1 MLERFK
7 KIKLRY
13 WIYAAI
19 SLIFFFLFLFD
30 FRAVSNHNLITY
42 ILYALVFV
50 FIAFIVFVA
59 ILKFNK
65 INPDSYYKYYFA
77 LVLIMGI
84 TYMLLSPPFTSS
96 DEQSHFY
103 RAYEISDGHFITK
116 VNDND
121 ELSELPSSLYK
132 TYAGSDD
139 VKAFRNNSIKY
150 SEINSMIKIP
160 LDKNDKV
167 TYGTGYATSYL
178 GAALY
183 SPLQYLPHSFGIMIG
198 KIFNL
203 GPFFLLMLGRLC
215 NLLAYAFMTAFGLK
229 ILPKNKLFAMLVL
242 LSPVMLVGAS
252 TFSADGFTY
261 ASIFLFVAY
270 ILKLMNSKKVLT
282 IKDIS
287 ILSILILFIST
298 CKIVYLPIVLLVLL
312 IPKKCFKTN
321 RNNILFKTLS
331 VIVGFLVGI
340 VWFKTATSFL
350 GTVSNASSD
359 QISFIITH
367 LIDYVFITI
376 RTYFENFNV
385 YAENLF
391 FGEQLYH
398 SQLKVYSILSII
410 YLILIFMTLFNE
422 KSKMTISNKIKVLIT
437 VLIFII
443 LILIGTALYVQ
454 FTSEWAGVG
463 NLFITGIQG
472 RYFIPICFLLIFIVN
487 YKRKF
492 ISDKLLMELFLLLQI
507 PTILTIFIQ
516 FV

>member
-1 MLERFK
+1 MLR
-7 KIKLRY
+7 I
-13 WIYAAI
+13 
-19 SLIFFFLFLFD
+19 
-30 FRAVSNHNLITY
+30 
-42 ILYALVFV
+42 
-50 FIAFIVFVA
+50 
-59 ILKFNK
+59 
-65 INPDSYYKYYFA
+65 
-77 LVLIMGI
+77 
-84 TYMLLSPPFTSS
+84 
-96 DEQSHFY
+96 
-103 RAYEISDGHFITK
+103 
-116 VNDND
+116 
-121 ELSELPSSLYK
+121 
-132 TYAGSDD
+132 
-139 VKAFRNNSIKY
+139 
-150 SEINSMIKIP
+150 
-160 LDKNDKV
+160 
-167 TYGTGYATSYL
+167 
-178 GAALY
+178 
-183 SPLQYLPHSFGIMIG
+183 
-198 KIFNL
+198 
-203 GPFFLLMLGRLC
+203 
-215 NLLAYAFMTAFGLK
+215 
-229 ILPKNKLFAMLVL
+229 
-242 LSPVMLVGAS
+242 
-252 TFSADGFTY
+252 
-261 ASIFLFVAY
+261 
-270 ILKLMNSKKVLT
+270 
-282 IKDIS
+282 
-287 ILSILILFIST
+287 
-298 CKIVYLPIVLLVLL
+298 
-312 IPKKCFKTN
+312 
-321 RNNILFKTLS
+321 
-331 VIVGFLVGI
+331 LVGI